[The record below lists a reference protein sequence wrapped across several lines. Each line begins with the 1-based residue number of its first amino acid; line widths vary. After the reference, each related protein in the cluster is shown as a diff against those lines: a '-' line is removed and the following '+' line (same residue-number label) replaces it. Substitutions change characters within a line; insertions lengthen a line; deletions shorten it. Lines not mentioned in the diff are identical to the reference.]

1 MENRSNII
9 AGWVLGAGIVAL
21 GSSILLGKILHGE
34 VPEKAGYEIVAE
46 EEGATAGPV
55 VPLATL
61 LASADAAKGEATFAK
76 CKACHT
82 IDAGGASG
90 LGPNLNAILGK
101 GIASGSFAYSD
112 ALKGV
117 GGNWD
122 WEKMNAWLTN
132 PKKFANGN
140 KMAFPGLPKG
150 EDRANLLAY
159 INSKGSNLP
168 LPAAPPPGE
177 AAAEGAD
184 PAKAGADATKAAEAA
199 PAAKAAEPA
208 K

>member
-1 MENRSNII
+1 MDDRSNII

-21 GSSILLGKILHGE
+21 GSSIGFGKVFHGE
-34 VPEKAGYEIVAE
+34 VPETPGYAIVAE
-46 EEGATAGPV
+46 ESGATGAAA

-61 LASADAAKGEATFAK
+61 LASADAAKGETTFAK

-82 IDAGGASG
+82 IDAGGAAG
-90 LGPNLNAILGK
+90 LGPNLNAVLGK
-101 GIASGSFAYSD
+101 AVAGGSFPYSD

-122 WEKMNAWLTN
+122 FEKMNAWITN

-140 KMAFPGLPKG
+140 KMAFPGIPKG
-150 EDRANLLAY
+150 EDRANLLLY
-159 INSKGSNLP
+159 INSMGSNLP
-168 LPAAPPPGE
+168 MPAAPAE
-177 AAAEGAD
+177 VAAPAEGAD
-184 PAKAGADATKAAEAA
+184 AAKTAEAA
-199 PAAKAAEPA
+199 PAAKAGEAT